1 MKDHHLHPSSMLA
14 ALSAR
19 PLVVN
24 ATAGSFFKFSLIH
37 PQSAAEKWRQSF
49 CYLRHRQTAEVCN
62 YHLAL

>member
-1 MKDHHLHPSSMLA
+1 MLA

-24 ATAGSFFKFSLIH
+24 ATAGSFLKFLSIR
-37 PQSAAEKWRQSF
+37 PQSAAEKWRQKFF